1 MDNPQHRHWTD
12 DSELLDRFILDRID
26 QSERVPLDQHLL
38 ECERCRR
45 IVRTESEFVAGIK
58 LSGREKLKEVLRES
72 LKSEEVNIF
81 QRYQFISLA
90 AAVLVILIGLGVF
103 RFYVG
108 SFEWPVKFS
117 SRNYIVK
124 QSVGDSSTT
133 AERKKERSASQEEN
147 SEAEDLAAAGAP
159 AHQKTASNNV
169 DDFQNEIGRDRN
181 PKAFWLLGTVIMT
194 PETDGK
200 IHLSSKAENE
210 GTREKRMEK
219 KFLGQSRVF
228 AIQKDGA
235 SQTITLR
242 QRSSEF
248 LPSAQAKKG
257 VDDRTI
263 QTLVEKTPQGLNLT
277 LYRDTLFQN
286 SQIQQ
291 ATIEPVTKDSL
302 IVILA
307 NEHIAYRIP
316 GGWSAQQSTKTN
328 FERR

>member
-26 QSERVPLDQHLL
+26 QSARVPLDQHLL

-45 IVRTESEFVAGIK
+45 IVQTESEFVAGIK

-133 AERKKERSASQEEN
+133 AEWKKERSAFQEKT

-159 AHQKTASNNV
+159 AHQKAAVNNV

-181 PKAFWLLGTVIMT
+181 PKAFWLLGTVTMT

-219 KFLGQSRVF
+219 KLLGQSRVF

-248 LPSAQAKKG
+248 LPSAQVKKG

-263 QTLVEKTPQGLNLT
+263 RTLVEKTRQGLNLT

-302 IVILA
+302 ILILA

-316 GGWSAQQSTKTN
+316 GGWSAQQTTKTN

>member
-1 MDNPQHRHWTD
+1 MAHEPKR
-12 DSELLDRFILDRID
+12 D
-26 QSERVPLDQHLL
+26 QTLQ
-38 ECERCRR
+38 
-45 IVRTESEFVAGIK
+45 A
-58 LSGREKLKEVLRES
+58 
-72 LKSEEVNIF
+72 
-81 QRYQFISLA
+81 
-90 AAVLVILIGLGVF
+90 
-103 RFYVG
+103 
-108 SFEWPVKFS
+108 
-117 SRNYIVK
+117 
-124 QSVGDSSTT
+124 
-133 AERKKERSASQEEN
+133 EN
-147 SEAEDLAAAGAP
+147 SAAGNLAGAGAP
-159 AHQKTASNNV
+159 AHQETALNNV

-200 IHLSSKAENE
+200 IHLSSKVENE

-228 AIQKDGA
+228 TIQKDGA
-235 SQTITLR
+235 SQSITLR

-248 LPSAQAKKG
+248 LPFAQVKKS